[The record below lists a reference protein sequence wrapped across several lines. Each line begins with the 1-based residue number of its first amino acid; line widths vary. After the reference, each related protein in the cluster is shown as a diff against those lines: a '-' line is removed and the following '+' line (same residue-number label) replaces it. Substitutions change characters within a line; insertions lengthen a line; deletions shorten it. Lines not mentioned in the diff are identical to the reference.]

1 MALSQR
7 PLRWSS
13 LKVVLGRECFGAVAR
28 WRRDKAS
35 NSDPN
40 CAAVDWL
47 GEFPPRSPG
56 NEGQAFSVA
65 RAGGGMP
72 VETKKARSVVA
83 LSRVPRGERGAPVRL
98 RLPVTVAR
106 SEATFNGIPGERCW
120 PFGKTIQ
127 PDQLTKRPSVSSS
140 LGGCP
145 ASCPDTYRL
154 THDHRH
160 VRNWARTQIRFLNR
174 LRKNFFGTR
183 TNFLRASAKR
193 GAEPERMLSF
203 FNGT

>member
-1 MALSQR
+1 MFS
-7 PLRWSS
+7 
-13 LKVVLGRECFGAVAR
+13 VEGAAAVVAR
-28 WRRDKAS
+28 WRRDRTS
-35 NSDPN
+35 NLKPN

-47 GEFPPRSPG
+47 GIFPARSPG

-174 LRKNFFGTR
+174 LRKNFFRLR
-183 TNFLRASAKR
+183 TNLPNISLRCAARALVRASK
-193 GAEPERMLSF
+193 MNSC
-203 FNGT
+203 